1 MKMKLAQHFM
11 DKRFYFKKIHLEE
24 DTELMI
30 SNQLYDKKA
39 QFQWTEF
46 EQDII

>member
-11 DKRFYFKKIHLEE
+11 DKGFYFEKVRLDKDI
-24 DTELMI
+24 ELMI
-30 SNQLYDKKA
+30 SNQSYDWVA

-46 EQDII
+46 DDNII

>member
-1 MKMKLAQHFM
+1 MDNGLHFQ
-11 DKRFYFKKIHLEE
+11 KVHLKE

-30 SNQLYDKKA
+30 SNQLYDEET

-46 EQDII
+46 EENIT

>member
-11 DKRFYFKKIHLEE
+11 DKGFYFKIVHLTE
-24 DTELMI
+24 DTELLI

-46 EQDII
+46 EENII

>member
-1 MKMKLAQHFM
+1 M
-11 DKRFYFKKIHLEE
+11 DKGFYFQKVHLDK

-30 SNQLYDKKA
+30 SNQLYDEVA

-46 EQDII
+46 EENIK

>member
-11 DKRFYFKKIHLEE
+11 DKGFYFKKVRLEK
-24 DTELMI
+24 DIELMI
-30 SNQLYDKKA
+30 SNQSYDEVA

-46 EQDII
+46 DDNII

>member
-11 DKRFYFKKIHLEE
+11 DKGFYFLKVHLTE

-30 SNQLYDKKA
+30 SNQLYDEET

-46 EQDII
+46 EENIT